1 MALFNRIFDTGEYPT
16 VWTGAIIMPIHKSGN
31 KNDPDN
37 YRGVSLL
44 SILGKV
50 FAHILN
56 KRLSWWQEENNKIAE
71 EQSGFR
77 TGYSTTDNVFV
88 LYVIVQRYLTKK
100 SGKVYVCFVGFKK
113 AIDTINRSILWNVL
127 RRAGVGGETL
137 KILQSMYKIV
147 KSCVRC
153 PESLTDFFDCPRG
166 VRQGCVL
173 SPTLFSFFIN
183 ELALDVAKNGL
194 YGVQRTPD
202 IIQILIMLFADDV
215 ILTSYCVKGFQI
227 QINPLKRYADNFSM
241 TVNMYTTKIIVF
253 RKGGFLGAN
262 EIWRYGNEVIEV
274 VNCFKYLG
282 LHFTTKLSLTQ
293 TVNELA
299 TKAKARIAQ
308 VLKCLWR
315 LGSVHSE
322 VFFKICDAQILPVL
336 MYGSEIWGYQRF
348 DAIEKAHL
356 FACKRLLNVGFHTP
370 NAMVLGDLARF
381 PIFILTA
388 VRCIK
393 FWLRILR
400 LPEER
405 LTQKANNMLIHLQEN
420 GKKTWT
426 FHVMQLICTNGFG
439 EVWFQQGVGD
449 AGAFLR
455 CYRQILV
462 DQYMQGWATDIE
474 TKERFEFYSS
484 FKRILQSEKYIDYQQ
499 KRCFRDSYV
508 QFRPG
513 ISRIRVHRMR
523 YRKDVVP
530 SQLLCPVCKN
540 EIEDESHVIFRCNA
554 YERFRKE
561 VNIIAS
567 TSTTQDTFNALSRAM
582 AADDEECYSAFT
594 FCVQSLRHAESSCI
608 K

>member
-1 MALFNRIFDTGEYPT
+1 M
-16 VWTGAIIMPIHKSGN
+16 
-31 KNDPDN
+31 
-37 YRGVSLL
+37 
-44 SILGKV
+44 
-50 FAHILN
+50 
-56 KRLSWWQEENNKIAE
+56 
-71 EQSGFR
+71 
-77 TGYSTTDNVFV
+77 DNVFV
-88 LYVIVQRYLTKK
+88 LYAIVQRYLTKK
-100 SGKVYVCFVGFKK
+100 SGKVYVCFVNFKK
-113 AIDTINRSILWNVL
+113 AFDTINRSMLWNVL
-127 RRAGVGGETL
+127 RKAGVGGKIL

-166 VRQGCVL
+166 VRQGGVL

-194 YGVQRTPD
+194 YGVQLTPD

-215 ILTSYCVKGFQI
+215 ILTSYCVKGLQI
-227 QINPLKRYADNFSM
+227 QINLLKRYADNFSM
-241 TVNMYTTKIIVF
+241 TVNMYKTKIIVF

-274 VNCFKYLG
+274 VNCYKYLG
-282 LHFTTKLSLTQ
+282 LQFTTKLSLTQ

-299 TKAKARIAQ
+299 TKAKARTAQ

-315 LGSVHSE
+315 LGRVHSE
-322 VFFKICDAQILPVL
+322 VFFKIYDAQILPLL

-356 FACKRLLNVGFHTP
+356 FACKILLNVGFQTP

-405 LTQKANNMLIHLQEN
+405 LTKKAYNMLIHLQEN

-455 CYRQILV
+455 CFRQRLV
-462 DQYMQGWATDIE
+462 DQYTQGWATDIE

-484 FKRILQSEKYIDYQQ
+484 FKRIFQSEKYIDYQQ

-508 QFRPG
+508 QFRLG
-513 ISRIRVHRMR
+513 ISPIRVHRMR

-530 SQLLCPVCKN
+530 DQLLCPVCKN

-567 TSTTQDTFNALSRAM
+567 TSTTQDTFNALSRVM
-582 AADDEECYSAFT
+582 AADDEESVIQLSRFLYRVFDMRNRA
-594 FCVQSLRHAESSCI
+594 VSSE
-608 K
+608 

>member
-1 MALFNRIFDTGEYPT
+1 M
-16 VWTGAIIMPIHKSGN
+16 
-31 KNDPDN
+31 
-37 YRGVSLL
+37 

-56 KRLSWWQEENNKIAE
+56 KRLLWWQEENNKIAE

-77 TGYSTTDNVFV
+77 TGYSTMDNVFA
-88 LYVIVQRYLTKK
+88 LYAIVQRYLTKK
-100 SGKVYVCFVGFKK
+100 SGKVYVCFVDFKK
-113 AIDTINRSILWNVL
+113 AFDTINRSMLWNVL
-127 RRAGVGGETL
+127 RKAGVGGKML

-194 YGVQRTPD
+194 YGVQLTPD

-215 ILTSYCVKGFQI
+215 ILTSYCVKGLQI
-227 QINPLKRYADNFSM
+227 QINLLKRYADNFSM
-241 TVNMYTTKIIVF
+241 TVNMHKTKIIVF

-274 VNCFKYLG
+274 VNCYKYLG

-299 TKAKARIAQ
+299 TKSKARTAQ

-315 LGSVHSE
+315 LGSVHRE
-322 VFFKICDAQILPVL
+322 VFFKIYDAH
-336 MYGSEIWGYQRF
+336 QRF

-356 FACKRLLNVGFHTP
+356 FACKRLLNVGLQTP

-405 LTQKANNMLIHLQEN
+405 LTKKAYNMLIHLQEN

-449 AGAFLR
+449 AGAFLI
-455 CYRQILV
+455 CFRQRLV
-462 DQYMQGWATDIE
+462 DQYTQGLATDIE

-484 FKRILQSEKYIDYQQ
+484 FKRIFQSEKYIDYQQ
-499 KRCFRDSYV
+499 KRCFRNSYV
-508 QFRPG
+508 PFRLG
-513 ISRIRVHRMR
+513 ISPIRVHRMR

-567 TSTTQDTFNALSRAM
+567 TSTTQDTFNALSRVM
-582 AADDEECYSAFT
+582 AADDEESVIQLSRFLYRVCYSAFT
-594 FCVQSLRHAESSCI
+594 LSVQSLLFSFHAFCVQSLRHAESSCI